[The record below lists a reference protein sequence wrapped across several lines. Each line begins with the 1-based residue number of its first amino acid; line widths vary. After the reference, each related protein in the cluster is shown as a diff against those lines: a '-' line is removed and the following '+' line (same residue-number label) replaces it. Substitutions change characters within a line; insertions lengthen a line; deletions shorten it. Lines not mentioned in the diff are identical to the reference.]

1 MDSSFTNI
9 MTSPDLSSYFFLE
22 LDKINS
28 KSSFPLDISTL
39 KYCSDVLSEHSK
51 INRFFDSN
59 NNRYQDK
66 ILGLSLLSSVGMDAK
81 TKFRKLKEVADTSLI
96 ICGYFVESI
105 DRKILG
111 VNYYKKLGIISY
123 LELDKSTPEYFDKPS
138 FFKSIANT
146 YDQIIKTFHILR
158 ATQSPKDSKE
168 ILHFINPINN
178 SES

>member
-1 MDSSFTNI
+1 MSRSLTDILTSS
-9 MTSPDLSSYFFLE
+9 DLSSYFYLE

-51 INRFFDSN
+51 INRFFDSHN
-59 NNRYQDK
+59 DRFQDK
-66 ILGLSLLSSVGMDAK
+66 ILGLSLLGAMNLDTRA
-81 TKFRKLKEVADTSLI
+81 KFRKLKEVADTSLI

-111 VNYYKKLGIISY
+111 VNYYKKVGIISY
-123 LELDKSTPEYFDKPS
+123 LELDKTTPEYFDRPS
-138 FFKSIANT
+138 FFKSMANT
-146 YDQIIKTFHILR
+146 YDYIIKTFQILR
-158 ATQSPKDSKE
+158 ATQSPQDSKD
-168 ILHFINPINN
+168 ILNFFSPVNN